1 MATFTEWMRLREA
14 RMTLFAMLALVAAMA
29 WIAPHAAE
37 AATGERSVSGV
48 RISLGAEGRRW
59 SLVPTL
65 LDGKVE
71 SFLALREDMAYGE
84 NLTAVWYRKVA
95 QAGGAESWE
104 TKAFEDQD
112 QSKAIRAVKQALALA
127 DSTDESWPVA
137 VAAVAAAAPEPMIKG
152 VLETDALAPLVAA
165 LEDPQPF
172 VEMLEHA
179 GWKAAWIGPLEGV
192 AVATAE
198 PGVVACPQDVV
209 LGAIASGVE
218 AGASAGAD
226 AEAVAFAK
234 LQACWN
240 ICLKWTWEG
249 APTCTGCRATW
260 TLCGTGASDC
270 PAGYA
275 GQPAGN
281 GRTDLSQCAVLCWF
295 EGTLNCTWT
304 RTNTKRNWDC
314 TLCTWTQTG
323 TTSETIYSKSTKYFN
338 TPSGCNMPAPG
349 TYTCPANPDNPNPGC
364 GSPHQT
370 QRPGGWIPGPP
381 C

>member
-48 RISLGAEGRRW
+48 RISLGAEGREW
-59 SLVPTL
+59 TLVPTL

-137 VAAVAAAAPEPMIKG
+137 VAAVAAAAPEPMVKG

-198 PGVVACPQDVV
+198 PGVVACPRSVV
-209 LGAIASGVE
+209 L
-218 AGASAGAD
+218 
-226 AEAVAFAK
+226 
-234 LQACWN
+234 
-240 ICLKWTWEG
+240 
-249 APTCTGCRATW
+249 R
-260 TLCGTGASDC
+260 
-270 PAGYA
+270 
-275 GQPAGN
+275 
-281 GRTDLSQCAVLCWF
+281 RLSQQI
-295 EGTLNCTWT
+295 T
-304 RTNTKRNWDC
+304 RSN
-314 TLCTWTQTG
+314 
-323 TTSETIYSKSTKYFN
+323 
-338 TPSGCNMPAPG
+338 
-349 TYTCPANPDNPNPGC
+349 
-364 GSPHQT
+364 
-370 QRPGGWIPGPP
+370 GPP
-381 C
+381 W

>member
-1 MATFTEWMRLREA
+1 M
-14 RMTLFAMLALVAAMA
+14 
-29 WIAPHAAE
+29 
-37 AATGERSVSGV
+37 
-48 RISLGAEGRRW
+48 
-59 SLVPTL
+59 PTL

-71 SFLALREDMAYGE
+71 SFVALREDAPYGE
-84 NLTAVWYRKVA
+84 NLTAVWYRKIA
-95 QAGGAESWE
+95 AADGTGSWQ
-104 TKAFEDQD
+104 TKAFDDQD

-137 VAAVAAAAPEPMIKG
+137 VAAVAAAEPEPMAKG
-152 VLETDALAPLVAA
+152 LLESDALAPLVAE
-165 LEDPQPF
+165 LEDPQPI
-172 VEMLEHA
+172 VEMLEDA
-179 GWKAAWIGPLEGV
+179 GWQAAWIGPLEGV
-192 AVATAE
+192 ALATAG
-198 PGVVACPQDVV
+198 PDAVACTQEAV
-209 LGAIASGVE
+209 LAALASGVE
-218 AGASAGAD
+218 ADPSGSAD

-234 LQACWN
+234 LQTCWS

-249 APTCTGCRATW
+249 TPTCTGCTTTW

-275 GQPAGN
+275 GEPAGS
-281 GRTDLSQCAVLCWF
+281 GRTNLAQCAVLCWF

-314 TLCTWTQTG
+314 TRCTWTQAG

-349 TYTCPANPDNPNPGC
+349 TYTCPATPDDPNPSC
-364 GSPHQT
+364 DSPHQT
-370 QRPGGWIPGPP
+370 QSPSGWTPGPP